1 MLKPFRL
8 KKINTNETSDLNKR
22 MKGTGIGKYV
32 GKCKRLFFFQIFK
45 ISLKAKMV
53 TMNCGVN
60 NIWRSKRYDNNSLK
74 M

>member
-1 MLKPFRL
+1 
-8 KKINTNETSDLNKR
+8 

-32 GKCKRLFFFQIFK
+32 GKCKRLFFQIFK

-74 M
+74 I